1 LFLLWSLFGFER
13 GKDGTQEDGCK
24 QRRLIK
30 GTPKRSSTK
39 EKTVNMHK
47 KLLIPGPTEVSPQ
60 ILQEQTRLMIGHR
73 SKQFSDLYGGI
84 TGKLAKFFELPADYQ
99 PTTTTS
105 SGTLWFDIVG
115 RSIVKKKALCCIN
128 GAFSKR
134 FGEIV
139 RSCGK
144 DADFL
149 EVEWGKVV
157 KPDAIAEKLESGEYD
172 TLTMCHNESSTGA
185 RSPVAEVGKLLKKDY
200 SNVVFAVDSVS
211 SMGGDR
217 TLPHEMGVDILFAS
231 TQKCF
236 ALPPG
241 LAIAFVSNKAL
252 ARAQEIP
259 NRGGY
264 TDLLEIFEFEKKH
277 QTPYTPNVSLLYAL
291 DKRLDL
297 MLAETYPKIYQRHL
311 DMAQLTRAWAKKHFE
326 MFPEPGYE
334 SVTVSCI
341 KNTQGKSVKE
351 LNQKLAERGLEISN
365 GYGQLSEKTFRIGH
379 MGEWT
384 VQGIKDALAAI
395 DEIWGLKT

>member
-1 LFLLWSLFGFER
+1 
-13 GKDGTQEDGCK
+13 
-24 QRRLIK
+24 
-30 GTPKRSSTK
+30 
-39 EKTVNMHK
+39 MHK

-73 SKQFSDLYGGI
+73 SKEFSDLYGGI

-115 RSIVKKKALCCIN
+115 RSIVKKKALCCVN
-128 GAFSKR
+128 GVFSQR
-134 FGEIV
+134 FAEIV

-144 DADFL
+144 QADFI

-157 KPDAIAEKLESGEYD
+157 KPEMVAEKLESGEYD
-172 TLTMCHNESSTGA
+172 TVTMCHNESSTGA
-185 RSPVAEVGKLLKKDY
+185 RSPVAEVGRLIKKDY
-200 SNVVFAVDSVS
+200 PDVLFAVDSVS
-211 SMGGDR
+211 SMGGDW
-217 TLPHEMGVDILFAS
+217 TLPQEMGADILFAS

-241 LAIAFVSNKAL
+241 LAIALVNNRAL
-252 ARAQEIP
+252 ERAKDVP

-264 TDLLEIFEFEKKH
+264 TDILEIFEFEKKH
-277 QTPYTPNVSLLYAL
+277 QTPFTPNVSLLYAL

-297 MLAETYPKIYQRHL
+297 MLAETYNGIFQRHK
-311 DMAQLTRAWAKKHFE
+311 DMAALTQKWAKKHFE
-326 MFPEPGYE
+326 MFPEKGYE
-334 SVTVSCI
+334 SITVSCI
-341 KNTQGKSVKE
+341 KNTLGKNVKE

-365 GYGQLSEKTFRIGH
+365 GYGKLAEKTFRIGH

-384 VQGIKDALAAI
+384 VPGIQQALDAI
-395 DEIWGLKT
+395 DEIWSLQK